1 MNNRLSAYSTTCMP
15 VFCAMLSLML
25 SIVLTVMASSFVLI
39 GNTQAKGT
47 PGVFGDDL
55 QIAVAEL
62 PKEALQTLALIRS
75 GGPFPNE
82 KDGVVFG
89 NREKQLPKQA
99 RGYYTEYTVK
109 TPGAKNRG
117 ARRLVVGGAPQTS
130 KEIYYT
136 DDHYQSFKRVKQ
148 VDK

>member
-1 MNNRLSAYSTTCMP
+1 MKIRPILSA
-15 VFCAMLSLML
+15 FW
-25 SIVLTVMASSFVLI
+25 VLI
-39 GNTQAKGT
+39 WRFTLVGVLAVVFSAGLLNGTFAKG
-47 PGVFGDDL
+47 PPNAFAEDS
-55 QIAVAEL
+55 QISATDL
-62 PKEALQTLALIRS
+62 PKEALQTLALIRN
-75 GGPFPNE
+75 GGPFPNQ

-89 NREKQLPKQA
+89 NREKLLPKQA
-99 RGYYTEYTVK
+99 RGYYTEYTVR

-117 ARRLVVGGAPQTS
+117 ARRLVVGGEPQTS